1 FAFTLYVPLI
11 LIGNGLGAIVVR
23 QLTVGNIE
31 RIKKYK
37 YLKNGAMYSIL
48 CLGVVMVLESFAV
61 HVPSWLS
68 PVVTFVVV
76 GIFFVRSV
84 YAIRAEEAE

>member
-1 FAFTLYVPLI
+1 
-11 LIGNGLGAIVVR
+11 
-23 QLTVGNIE
+23 
-31 RIKKYK
+31 
-37 YLKNGAMYSIL
+37 MYSIL